1 MALTDAE
8 TKKMIPSVKRRPNQ
22 PGVNQHFSDSQ
33 KIEAVQTYLA
43 LGKLTTTAAVLK
55 MSEATLRLW
64 KSKDWWKEIEQ
75 ELRLQDDLVLSNK
88 LQRLLNKSFD
98 VVGDR
103 LENGDFIYDQKS
115 GELVRKPVN
124 MKDAHKVGVD
134 LIDKRE
140 HLINKM
146 PTAVGAEA
154 IEDKLIKLA
163 EKFAQIA
170 QSIKA
175 PIVVT
180 DVIYEDPESPNKDDE
195 KYYEDGHPSVEIEI
209 KETE

>member
-1 MALTDAE
+1 MSLSDSE
-8 TKKMIPSVKRRPNQ
+8 FKKIVPSVKRRPFQ
-22 PGVNQHFSDSQ
+22 TPTNQHFSDSQ

-55 MSEATLRLW
+55 MSEATLRMW
-64 KSKDWWKEIEQ
+64 KTKDWWREIEE

-124 MKDAHKVGVD
+124 MKDAHKVGID

-140 HLINKM
+140 VLINKL
-146 PTAVGAEA
+146 PNSIGSEA
-154 IEDKLIKLA
+154 IEDKLLKLA

-175 PIVVT
+175 PIEVI
-180 DVIYEDPESPNKDDE
+180 DVLIGTET
-195 KYYEDGHPSVEIEI
+195 IE
-209 KETE
+209 EQE